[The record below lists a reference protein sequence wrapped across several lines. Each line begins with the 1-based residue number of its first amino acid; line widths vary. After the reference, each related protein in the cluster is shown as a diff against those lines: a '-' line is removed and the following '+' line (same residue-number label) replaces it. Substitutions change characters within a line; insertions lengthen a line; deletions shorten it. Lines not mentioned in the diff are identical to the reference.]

1 MNVILPNSELLKVQ
15 RQDIDRLVAAGSQ
28 ESVKSAI
35 ASTQQQQPTNSENE
49 KVAVRPARLQRP
61 SYESVGIG
69 NKC

>member
-1 MNVILPNSELLKVQ
+1 MNVILPNSELLKAQ
-15 RQDIDRLVAAGSQ
+15 RQDIDRLVTAGSQ

-49 KVAVRPARLQRP
+49 KVAVRPARPQRP